1 VENGA
6 LSIDDFQS
14 AIGASDDTI
23 LGLAD
28 ETRTLSEE
36 WQIFKNQA
44 LMAIEPVATK
54 VFNLLRDGA
63 KWIMTNV
70 VPAVQSLVG
79 WLGDNKDILIVLGA
93 TIGGALAAY
102 ATYRGVV
109 MGMAVAKRAWAVATL
124 LANTNMKTLNATMRA
139 NPVGLIVTAIGL
151 LVGGLVLAYQKSETF
166 RNIVQSVWE
175 WVKSAAS
182 AIGDAFVAALNWLTD
197 AFGWVTDAISGAWD
211 FIQRWW
217 RALIMLAGPIGLAVN
232 AIVWLAQNFD
242 MVKDVAT
249 TAWQMIQ
256 EAVSFAWN
264 NVIRPAW
271 DAMKT
276 GLEFLGAAF
285 TWIWENIIQP
295 TWTMVGNIISW
306 LWDNVAKPAWENMQT
321 GLDTLGGWFN
331 SISSTIEAVW
341 SWLGDR
347 LKWVKENVVDKVFD
361 GIKTGLEL
369 VRDTFDRIVKGIEKV
384 WDGLKEGVAIPV
396 RWVIDKVWN
405 GGIVKAWNAVS
416 VLIPGMEKIDEQVVN
431 FATGGHVRGPGTATS
446 DSIPAMLSNGEY
458 VLSAKAVDT
467 IGVDNLD
474 RFHQQARAGM
484 KPPPA
489 EGMFAGVEGIIKLAT
504 GGSVDAA
511 LDRVKN
517 FMRGEHGK
525 PYQYGGVGN
534 PSWDCSGLWSGIVHV
549 INGRPATSGR
559 LFTTESDF
567 DAMGWR
573 PGLNGQVAIGI
584 SRGGGGP
591 NSHMAGTVDGV
602 NAESGGSHGVQW
614 GGAAIGADHSSFNI
628 HYHLPEVG
636 GEFVSGGGGGG
647 GSSPGAFRRMI
658 AGMFD
663 AIVNPIGRMIPDF
676 GDTLPAQLPKAFY
689 EESRS
694 KVRDWI
700 LGQAGD
706 GDTGGIVTG
715 SVDGPVREVVNQAFA
730 EHGWHEGAQWDA
742 VDYIVTR
749 ESGWNPNAQNPSSSA
764 YGLFQFLDQTWG
776 TVGGRKTSDPYEQG
790 VYGARYMA
798 QRYGDP
804 VSARRFWEA
813 NNYYDQGGLAKHIGM
828 MLK

>member
-1 VENGA
+1 
-6 LSIDDFQS
+6 
-14 AIGASDDTI
+14 
-23 LGLAD
+23 
-28 ETRTLSEE
+28 
-36 WQIFKNQA
+36 
-44 LMAIEPVATK
+44 
-54 VFNLLRDGA
+54 
-63 KWIMTNV
+63 
-70 VPAVQSLVG
+70 
-79 WLGDNKDILIVLGA
+79 
-93 TIGGALAAY
+93 
-102 ATYRGVV
+102 
-109 MGMAVAKRAWAVATL
+109 
-124 LANTNMKTLNATMRA
+124 
-139 NPVGLIVTAIGL
+139 
-151 LVGGLVLAYQKSETF
+151 
-166 RNIVQSVWE
+166 
-175 WVKSAAS
+175 
-182 AIGDAFVAALNWLTD
+182 
-197 AFGWVTDAISGAWD
+197 
-211 FIQRWW
+211 
-217 RALIMLAGPIGLAVN
+217 
-232 AIVWLAQNFD
+232 
-242 MVKDVAT
+242 
-249 TAWQMIQ
+249 
-256 EAVSFAWN
+256 
-264 NVIRPAW
+264 
-271 DAMKT
+271 
-276 GLEFLGAAF
+276 
-285 TWIWENIIQP
+285 
-295 TWTMVGNIISW
+295 
-306 LWDNVAKPAWENMQT
+306 
-321 GLDTLGGWFN
+321 
-331 SISSTIEAVW
+331 
-341 SWLGDR
+341 
-347 LKWVKENVVDKVFD
+347 
-361 GIKTGLEL
+361 
-369 VRDTFDRIVKGIEKV
+369 
-384 WDGLKEGVAIPV
+384 
-396 RWVIDKVWN
+396 
-405 GGIVKAWNAVS
+405 
-416 VLIPGMEKIDEQVVN
+416 
-431 FATGGHVRGPGTATS
+431 
-446 DSIPAMLSNGEY
+446 
-458 VLSAKAVDT
+458 
-467 IGVDNLD
+467 
-474 RFHQQARAGM
+474 M

-828 MLK
+828 MLKNTNLPEQVLSPEQTAAFQSWMDAGAGGFDDRWRQWAEDAGNEIRDDFFSVIGLKNPADSPIVRAAEEILKGVAAGADVKPAETSERGGDTFNIYTVDVKNALREVAHRQDMKSRGYLPGGGR